1 MLSRVAVILF
11 VVSSAWAVELDPNGY
26 IIFCPCMGRF
36 GNQVDQLLGVMQFAR
51 NLDRTL
57 VLPNFIEYE
66 YPKTTMVPFESIFEV
81 SYMKKYVKVIRM
93 ASFTRDVMPKI
104 WPEEHRT
111 ALCWSPRK
119 SLYDESTPVGCQ
131 AKEGNP
137 FGLYWDKIGVSFA
150 HDAYFGDLPGG
161 YDLTKPGS
169 KAVWLERFPPSEYP
183 VLAFPSPP
191 APFPS
196 QPGTWELQRYL
207 KWTSRIM
214 EKALQFIKQE
224 LPRPFIGI
232 HLRNHNDWD
241 RVCDHVP
248 SKSSTQPLFASMQC
262 DGEEFYD
269 GQLTKEICSPSA
281 STVVEQV
288 VDMVGRIGARSVFVA
303 SDKDHMIETI
313 NEALRPYEVRA
324 HRLNPDDALV
334 SLAILGQADHFIGN
348 CVSTFSHLVK
358 RERTTSKPSRPT
370 SYFGIRGQ
378 RRQME
383 L

>member
-1 MLSRVAVILF
+1 MGHFEGNFKSMSITCIA
-11 VVSSAWAVELDPNGY
+11 SDTS
-26 IIFCPCMGRF
+26 GRF

-93 ASFTRDVMPKI
+93 SIGPVGVWMKQSAKSRPSLCPTKHGWMP
-104 WPEEHRT
+104 PHRRSDKDCL

-119 SLYDESTPVGCQ
+119 SLYDESAPVGCQ

-137 FGLYWDKIGVSFA
+137 FGPYWDKIGVSFA

-169 KAVWLERFPPSEYP
+169 KAAWLE
-183 VLAFPSPP
+183 
-191 APFPS
+191 
-196 QPGTWELQRYL
+196 RYL

-313 NEALRPYEVRA
+313 NEALRPYEVKA

-358 RERTTSKPSRPT
+358 RERTNSKPSRPT